1 MASTN
6 LKEKWDR
13 THLCGS
19 IYGEHCEHLMYA
31 TQEKNEYNNKALDIY
46 CVYCTANGTAR
57 KIGGAA
63 TWTGLSPKYCYKR
76 HNQEITEDKTM
87 AFDFTNIKAKGKL
100 NGLSF
105 YSSVSDNDSVHE
117 IPLDLIDSF
126 EGHPFSVVDN
136 DDMVQLAESVKHN
149 GIMNPAIV
157 REKGSGRYELIS
169 GHRRKRACE
178 LAGLKTLK
186 AYVKQLTDE
195 EATIIMVDSNLQREK
210 ILPSERAFAYK
221 MKYEV
226 LKKSVGRPTTD
237 KLSPVATK
245 SGRTDEQIGDM
256 FGESKDTVRRYIR
269 LTYLIKEIRDMVDDD
284 KLSIRAAVEISYI
297 EPAKQAILVPF
308 MQKYDVTINKAAE
321 LREWSDNGGLT
332 DNETV
337 TSLFTGKS
345 AKKESSHKTPNAIK
359 YKQIKSYIPDSVLKE
374 DYQSYVIKALLF
386 YRDNG
391 EII

>member
-1 MASTN
+1 
-6 LKEKWDR
+6 
-13 THLCGS
+13 
-19 IYGEHCEHLMYA
+19 
-31 TQEKNEYNNKALDIY
+31 
-46 CVYCTANGTAR
+46 
-57 KIGGAA
+57 
-63 TWTGLSPKYCYKR
+63 
-76 HNQEITEDKTM
+76 M
-87 AFDFTNIKAKGKL
+87 AFDFSNIKAKGKL

-105 YSSVSDNDSVHE
+105 YSPVSDNDSVHE

-136 DDMVQLAESVKHN
+136 DDMVQLTESVKHN

-226 LKKSVGRPTTD
+226 LKKTVGRPATD

-321 LREWSDNGGLT
+321 LREWFDNGGLT

-337 TSLFTGKS
+337 TSLFAEKS
-345 AKKESSHKTPNAIK
+345 AKKESSHKPPNVIK

-391 EII
+391 EDV